1 MKEGT
6 GSDNLVVGWLKP
18 GQTGTT
24 PSQVIPG
31 SALSPRQ
38 NPAKDNITIL
48 VSEKMLNK
56 NATISIIA
64 MNGRVISQTKK
75 ILNSTEKLYLTNV
88 ASGLFIIR
96 IDKKDG
102 IVNRKISVMK

>member
-1 MKEGT
+1 
-6 GSDNLVVGWLKP
+6 
-18 GQTGTT
+18 
-24 PSQVIPG
+24 
-31 SALSPRQ
+31 
-38 NPAKDNITIL
+38 
-48 VSEKMLNK
+48 MLNN